1 MKIDD
6 RDTGN
11 RIVYNLVHDEVAQRV
26 VEAYYRQKQ
35 SVAHVVEALKRYKT
49 PAVPASKNRNEMIYR
64 QKIAEL
70 NHNAAQFTASVLE
83 SGVSEE
89 EFYLTFANLYI
100 TEVEKLKRKY
110 MQE

>member
-1 MKIDD
+1 MVDTATSTLVDFLDCIILEAMKIDD

-49 PAVPASKNRNEMIYR
+49 PTQP
-64 QKIAEL
+64 
-70 NHNAAQFTASVLE
+70 
-83 SGVSEE
+83 
-89 EFYLTFANLYI
+89 
-100 TEVEKLKRKY
+100 
-110 MQE
+110 